1 MDIKAFL
8 KQNALECENEK
19 YVASDRFI
27 DDNKKPI
34 EWEIKPI
41 STDEDAQLRDEHMK
55 MQEVASGKKR
65 IKVPQLNQSAYLCAL
80 AVRCPVSPNLNS
92 AELQDSYG
100 VKGAERLLKRMLT
113 PGEYYAYLEEIQRV
127 NGFDIGLVDK
137 VEDAKN

>member
-41 STDEDAQLRDEHMK
+41 STDEDAQLRDCLLYT
-55 MQEVASGKKR
+55 SIR
-65 IKVPQLNQSAYLCAL
+65 TIY
-80 AVRCPVSPNLNS
+80 R
-92 AELQDSYG
+92 SYS
-100 VKGAERLLKRMLT
+100 RM
-113 PGEYYAYLEEIQRV
+113 
-127 NGFDIGLVDK
+127 
-137 VEDAKN
+137 

>member
-65 IKVPQLNQSAYLCAL
+65 IKVPQLNQSAYY
-80 AVRCPVSPNLNS
+80 VPW
-92 AELQDSYG
+92 
-100 VKGAERLLKRMLT
+100 RLDVQCHQTSTQLSCRTVM
-113 PGEYYAYLEEIQRV
+113 E
-127 NGFDIGLVDK
+127 
-137 VEDAKN
+137 

>member
-1 MDIKAFL
+1 M
-8 KQNALECENEK
+8 
-19 YVASDRFI
+19 
-27 DDNKKPI
+27 
-34 EWEIKPI
+34 
-41 STDEDAQLRDEHMK
+41 
-55 MQEVASGKKR
+55 
-65 IKVPQLNQSAYLCAL
+65 
-80 AVRCPVSPNLNS
+80 SPNLNS